1 MTFGNEKT
9 VDKKDWQLPG
19 LVGGLRGKMKRGE
32 LMKVVKRY
40 KFSVIRQISPGDTVY
55 SGDYS

>member
-1 MTFGNEKT
+1 MA
-9 VDKKDWQLPG
+9 VAR
-19 LVGGLRGKMKRGE
+19 VGGKVEGKDEEGE

>member
-19 LVGGLRGKMKRGE
+19 FRGE
-32 LMKVVKRY
+32 GGV
-40 KFSVIRQISPGDTVY
+40 SRQSTEDFLGSEITLYVAIMVNYMSLY
-55 SGDYS
+55 I